1 MSGDEHKRYLDMAA
15 RAAWRAVGDVEP
27 NPLVGAVLVRD
38 GRVLAIG
45 HHKRFGGLHAEREA
59 IARCRE
65 LGEDP
70 RGATLYCTL
79 EPCCHTGKQPP
90 CTEAVIEAGIGRV
103 VCARHDPAEVSGG
116 GCAILE
122 AAGIPCE
129 VSDASANATRIS
141 DPFVHRVRTGR
152 PWVIAK
158 WAQTLDGKLDVRD
171 EGRRWISGE
180 SARRRVHRLRARVDA
195 IVTGIGTVLADDPL
209 LNVRGVRRVRRTPV
223 RVVLDSRGRM
233 PADAAMLRD
242 DGPEVVVLREGV
254 RDWGVVLGKLGER
267 GIASVLLEAGPGVL
281 GSAFEG
287 GFVDQAVVHVP
298 AGDAGAA
305 ARAAEAFMPVL
316 GGGTFTRV
324 RMARVGGDFELIFWR
339 AASNSR

>member
-1 MSGDEHKRYLDMAA
+1 MAA

-45 HHKRFGGLHAEREA
+45 HHKKFGGLHAEREV

-90 CTEAVIEAGIGRV
+90 CTEAVIEAGIARV

-129 VSDASANATRIS
+129 VTDASGNATRIS
-141 DPFVHRVRTGR
+141 DPFVHRVKTGR

-158 WAQTLDGKLDVRD
+158 WAQMLDGSLDVRG

-180 SARRRVHRLRARVDA
+180 LARKRVHKIRSRVDA

-209 LNVRGVRRVRRTPV
+209 LTVRGVRRVRRTPE

-233 PADAAMLRD
+233 PADAAMRHDGGPGVRVISEDTRD
-242 DGPEVVVLREGV
+242 LDRVLRRLASEG
-254 RDWGVVLGKLGER
+254 GVS
-267 GIASVLLEAGPGVL
+267 SVLLEAGPAL
-281 GSAFEG
+281 LKAAFDAS
-287 GFVDQAVVHVP
+287 VVNQAVVHVP
-298 AGDAGAA
+298 TADVEAA
-305 ARAAEAFMPVL
+305 ARAAEAFQPGL
-316 GGGTFTRV
+316 
-324 RMARVGGDFELIFWR
+324 
-339 AASNSR
+339 AASYYRYRTARIGADVELVYSTRSV

>member
-1 MSGDEHKRYLDMAA
+1 MAA

-27 NPLVGAVLVRD
+27 NPMVGAVLVRD

-45 HHKRFGGLHAEREA
+45 HHQKFGGLHAERQA
-59 IARCRE
+59 LKRCRE

-90 CTEAVIEAGIGRV
+90 CTRAVIEAGIARV

-129 VSDASANATRIS
+129 VTDASPNATRIS
-141 DPFVHRVRTGR
+141 DPFVHRVSSGR

-158 WAQTLDGKLDVRD
+158 WAQTLDGKVDVRD
-171 EGRRWISGE
+171 EGRRWISGAM
-180 SARRRVHRLRARVDA
+180 ARRRVHRLRSRVDA
-195 IVTGIGTVLADDPL
+195 IVTGIGTVLADDPQL
-209 LNVRGVRRVRRTPV
+209 TVRGVRRARREPV

-233 PADAAMLRD
+233 PGDAAILSD
-242 DGPEVVVLREGV
+242 GGPETIVIREGARDWSEVLRT
-254 RDWGVVLGKLGER
+254 LGER
-267 GIASVLLEAGPGVL
+267 GAATVLLEAGPRLL
-281 GSAFEG
+281 GSAFQDG
-287 GFVDQAVVHVP
+287 VVNRAVVHVP
-298 AGDAGAA
+298 ADHVADA
-305 ARAAEAFMPVL
+305 ARAAQAFQPQL
-316 GGGTFTRV
+316 GT
-324 RMARVGGDFELIFWR
+324 DFELRRSARPGPDVELIYDSR
-339 AASNSR
+339 A